1 MLTTTTPNEVI
12 NLMQAQLGLN
22 GAHIDRINETLMA
35 ATLRRLSDFTCPC
48 APSTLVNAM
57 LAAIQPLIVATPAEI
72 REQVEESIENLLISG
87 DLLELS
93 KVSVLD
99 REDKENWLFA
109 APPGFVQRP
118 SGRIFIFGIAP
129 DDASF
134 LPDSLACRVRHVKAT
149 RFIDTEEGEQLAD
162 ILRSFGLREASNQ
175 TWIYS
180 PRQESAQ
187 AHLQA
192 IKLRL
197 AGERY
202 SGDIPGLTIISH
214 ALKQVNYRGRWK
226 SPQSDT
232 GIFVARRPQAYGVPI
247 WGIAELADGKATKF
261 LDLPYRE
268 SRLRGCDIAWR
279 VQLALDYVNGTPATY
294 RCEPDGDGWLLQF
307 TFPLPLWAQRKLSF
321 IGSQSPNNLHTQP
334 FSFWIP
340 DTELHTE
347 EAYLSDY
354 LWFSSS
360 NSDSNSQGLNNG

>member
-1 MLTTTTPNEVI
+1 
-12 NLMQAQLGLN
+12 MQAQLGL
-22 GAHIDRINETLMA
+22 GGGRIDLLNETLMA

-57 LAAIQPLIVATPAEI
+57 LAAIRPLIVATQTELKDQI
-72 REQVEESIENLLISG
+72 EESIENLLISG
-87 DLLELS
+87 DLLELA

-134 LPDSLACRVRHVKAT
+134 LPDSLASRVCHVKAT
-149 RFIDTEEGEQLAD
+149 RFIDTKEGEPLAD
-162 ILRSFGLREASNQ
+162 ILRSFGLREVSNKS
-175 TWIYS
+175 WIYS

-187 AHLQA
+187 SYLQEV
-192 IKLRL
+192 KLRL
-197 AGERY
+197 AGEGY

-214 ALKQVNYRGRWK
+214 ALKQVHYRGRWK
-226 SPQSDT
+226 TPQSET
-232 GIFVARRPQAYGVPI
+232 GIFVARRPQAYGAPI
-247 WGIAELADGKATKF
+247 WGLAELTDGKAAKF
-261 LDLPYRE
+261 LDLPCKE
-268 SRLRGCDIAWR
+268 GRLRGCDVAWR
-279 VQLALDYVNGTPATY
+279 IQLALDYVNGTPATY
-294 RCEPDGDGWLLQF
+294 RCEPDGEGWILQF

-321 IGSQSPNNLHTQP
+321 IGSQNPNNLHTQP

-347 EAYLSDY
+347 KKYLSDY
-354 LWFSSS
+354 LWFSS
-360 NSDSNSQGLNNG
+360 NDSDGNSQGINNG